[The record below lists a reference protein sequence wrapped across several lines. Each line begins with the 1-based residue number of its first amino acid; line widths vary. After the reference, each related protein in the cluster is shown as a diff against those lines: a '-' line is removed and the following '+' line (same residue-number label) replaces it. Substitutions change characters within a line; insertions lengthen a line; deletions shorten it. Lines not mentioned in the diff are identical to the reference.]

1 MPSLAVEVK
10 EEEVLVLDHRS
21 ANRAAELVHMERL
34 AHNGARVVD
43 PRVGVYVPV
52 AQVLKRG
59 AMEFVRAGFAHHV
72 SDRAARSAE
81 LGRVAITVDL
91 ELFHRIDA
99 ELVGCPSGSGPAH
112 GLAVK
117 IVVVVNRAHLYVS
130 KPLLLGGDLVFPN
143 GEQSKRVKAAS
154 AGHGGSLQARV
165 GVACGNLSGGNSGF
179 GSIRDAAGNGSGQGL
194 LSRGEEWDCQKKHC
208 KVESSNHRLKTPRS
222 VFEKLYSSPKSPKA
236 V

>member
-43 PRVGVYVPV
+43 PRVGVHIAV

-59 AMEFVRAGFAHHV
+59 AMEFVRAGFGHHV

-117 IVVVVNRAHLYVS
+117 IIVVVTAVHLQVVES
-130 KPLLLGGDLVFPN
+130 APQAAEAQV
-143 GEQSKRVKAAS
+143 AS
-154 AGHGGSLQARV
+154 AHILRDTGSEQQE
-165 GVACGNLSGGNSGF
+165 F
-179 GSIRDAAGNGSGQGL
+179 
-194 LSRGEEWDCQKKHC
+194 QKIPT
-208 KVESSNHRLKTPRS
+208 VEAE
-222 VFEKLYSSPKSPKA
+222 V
-236 V
+236 